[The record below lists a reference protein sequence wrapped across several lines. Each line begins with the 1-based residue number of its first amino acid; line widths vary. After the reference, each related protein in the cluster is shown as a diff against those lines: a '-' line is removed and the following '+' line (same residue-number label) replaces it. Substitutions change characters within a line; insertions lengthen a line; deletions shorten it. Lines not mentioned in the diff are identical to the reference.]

1 MVQENKNGL
10 GQASWVVK
18 INVKKKTYQLFT
30 AKYLS
35 EEAA

>member
-1 MVQENKNGL
+1 MVQENKNGP

-18 INVKKKTYQLFT
+18 VKVKKKTYQLFT

-35 EEAA
+35 GEAA